1 MCLSVFVIKIQQ
13 LKRAFN
19 RKMKNHL
26 ISVII
31 PTYNRA
37 NYICEAVDSVL
48 AQTYKNIE
56 IIIVDDGSTDNTK
69 DIVLQRYNSKVTYIL
84 QNNSGPSSARN
95 NGVKHAKGD
104 LIAFLD
110 SDDVWL
116 PEKLEKQVKL
126 IDQSHVIGLV
136 ACGLYNIDSD
146 GNIVGSP
153 IIKRNYINRR
163 SFLKELMIHN
173 IITGGGSNTLI
184 RRECFEKVGFFEED
198 LWIGED
204 WNLWLRIAKQYEVKF
219 VEEPLI
225 KYRIHGNN
233 LHKDLKKIED
243 NMRKN
248 ILRNI
253 NRYKLITRR
262 KAYSYMYI
270 DMAHEYID
278 IEYRKAFINAVK
290 SIISY
295 PLKSYSG
302 DDKYRILCKYLLKI
316 FSQILFA

>member
-1 MCLSVFVIKIQQ
+1 
-13 LKRAFN
+13 
-19 RKMKNHL
+19 MKNHL

-37 NYICEAVDSVL
+37 HYICEAIDSAL

-56 IIIVDDGSTDNTK
+56 IIVVDDGSTDNTK
-69 DIVLQRYNSKVTYIL
+69 DIIHQLYNSKVTYIL
-84 QNNSGPSSARN
+84 QKNAGPSSARN
-95 NGVKHAKGD
+95 NGIKHSKGD

-126 IDQSHVIGLV
+126 IDQSHDIGLV
-136 ACGLYNIDSD
+136 ACGIYKIDSD
-146 GNIVGSP
+146 KNIVGNP
-153 IIKRNYINRR
+153 VINRNYNSKR

-173 IITGGGSNTLI
+173 IITGGGSNSLI
-184 RRECFEKVGFFEED
+184 RRECFERVGLFDEN

-204 WNLWLRIAKQYEVKF
+204 WNLWLRIAKQYEVRF

-233 LHKDLKKIED
+233 LHKDLTKAEDSMKK
-243 NMRKN
+243 NV
-248 ILRNI
+248 LRNT
-253 NRYKLITRR
+253 NKYQLITRR
-262 KAYSYMYI
+262 KAYSYIYI

-290 SIISY
+290 SIIAY

-302 DDKYRILCKYLLKI
+302 DDKYQILCKYLIQLI
-316 FSQILFA
+316 R